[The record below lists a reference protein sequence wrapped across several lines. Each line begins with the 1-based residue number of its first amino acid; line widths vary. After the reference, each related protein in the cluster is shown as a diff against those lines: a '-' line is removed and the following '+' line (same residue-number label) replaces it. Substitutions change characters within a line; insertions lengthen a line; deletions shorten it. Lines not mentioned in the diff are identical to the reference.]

1 MDSTG
6 FNNDMFYQ
14 FYLNQIKN
22 SKERTKQKE
31 LSRVGLGIRK
41 IARPMQLGLSL
52 FFYFLKGVSFFLF
65 FKRQ

>member
-22 SKERTKQKE
+22 SKIQKKE
-31 LSRVGLGIRK
+31 
-41 IARPMQLGLSL
+41 QN
-52 FFYFLKGVSFFLF
+52 
-65 FKRQ
+65 KRSSVVWDWALEK